1 MRNNTMLLCLT
12 LAVGCMNGMS
22 RALLESNMNIVVLI
36 AVAVSLSMLW
46 RADGLLL
53 RRQDIAI
60 SIIALIGFC
69 IPSAMISWAVLW
81 CYTLHQLWR
90 HKKHPHI
97 RAALIIMAAIAMR
110 EPIIMVLLKFFSVS
124 VLSLDTLFVQHIVSL
139 IGESSTRSDN
149 LIAMESGRTIL
160 ILSGCS
166 SVSNLSLILLG
177 WLTYARMSRATWQ
190 RVDMVALISLVIMV
204 IVMNWTRL
212 TALTL
217 SSEAYRMLHS
227 DWGFQ
232 LYQLLLLGLAMLIV
246 RRVYARA

>member
-1 MRNNTMLLCLT
+1 MRNYNTLLCLT
-12 LAVGCMNGMS
+12 LGAGCINGMS
-22 RALLESNMNIVVLI
+22 RALLEGDMNIVVLI
-36 AVAVSLSMLW
+36 AMAVSLHMVW
-46 RADGLLL
+46 RADALPL
-53 RRQDIAI
+53 RRIDIAI
-60 SIIALIGFC
+60 SMITLIGFC

-81 CYTLHQLWR
+81 CYTLWHLWQR
-90 HKKHPHI
+90 KDNAHI

-149 LIAMESGRTIL
+149 LITMESGRTIL

-177 WLTYARMSRATWQ
+177 WLTYARMYHATWQ

-227 DWGFQ
+227 EWGFQ